1 VVAQT
6 ADSLSVS
13 LPASLN
19 QRAFNVNVASVVPPP
34 EMDGCDDRGVID
46 EHVPSPDVSRP
57 RLIEDDFRGEKPLR
71 ALLSFFSSKRLRLTL
86 AAVLFVLKSS
96 PVWVLP
102 LLTANIID
110 IVIQRRPEHDLWIQA
125 AILLVLLVQNVPLHT
140 WYVRTVSNAIRE
152 VETSLR
158 GALCRRLQQLSVG
171 FHRRSDPGVLQSK
184 VMRDVEN
191 IGLAVRDSFDLGI
204 GAASSLVGAI
214 IITAIKVPIF
224 LPLLLLALPTGGALG
239 FGLRRRMRE
248 RNASFRQTVE
258 RLSSG
263 VIEMTQ
269 LVPLT
274 RAHGLE
280 PAALSR
286 IDDRLREVQSAG
298 VAVDTEIGF
307 FGSLSWTAFQL
318 LGSGCLLI
326 AAWIAYDRN
335 FGVTPG
341 DVVLVSGFFVTL
353 TASVTGLMSLAPAM
367 TKGLDAVRSI
377 GEVLQSPDIEG
388 NEGKIRLAGVRG
400 SFTFESVTYSYV
412 VSPDGDAHP
421 AIDNLDL
428 DVEAGETIAF
438 VGPSGSGKSTVL
450 NLVVGL
456 VTPTSGRLL
465 LDGRDMATIDRR
477 TYRRHLAIVP
487 QEAFLFAGSVR
498 ENVTYGQPDLSDAQV
513 RRALVAANAWGFVQR
528 LPDGIGSSIGHSG
541 FGLSGGQRQRIA
553 IARALIRDPQILIL
567 DEATSALDPGSEEL
581 VKQALKT
588 LIRGRTCF
596 VVAHRLSTVRSADRI
611 VVLDQGHAVEIGTHA
626 TMVAAG
632 GPYSRLHASWHAG

>member
-1 VVAQT
+1 
-6 ADSLSVS
+6 
-13 LPASLN
+13 
-19 QRAFNVNVASVVPPP
+19 
-34 EMDGCDDRGVID
+34 M
-46 EHVPSPDVSRP
+46 PSPDVSTP

-71 ALLSFFSSKRLRLTL
+71 ALFSFFSSKRLRLSL
-86 AAVLFVLKSS
+86 AALLFVLKSS

-110 IVIQRRPEHDLWIQA
+110 IVIQHRPEHDLWIQA
-125 AILLVLLVQNVPLHT
+125 AILLALLVQNVPLHT

-158 GALCRRLQQLSVG
+158 GALCRRLQQLSIG

-204 GAASSLVGAI
+204 GAVSSLVGAI

-248 RNASFRQTVE
+248 RNASFRRTVE

-263 VIEMTQ
+263 VSEMTQ

-286 IDDRLREVQSAG
+286 IDDRLREVQDAG
-298 VAVDTEIGF
+298 VAIDTEIGF

-388 NEGKIRLAGVRG
+388 NEGRIRLAGVRG
-400 SFTFESVTYSYV
+400 SFTFENVSYTYIA
-412 VSPDGDAHP
+412 SPDADVHP
-421 AIDNLDL
+421 AIDNLDFQ
-428 DVEAGETIAF
+428 VEAGETIAF
-438 VGPSGSGKSTVL
+438 VGSSGSGKSTVL
-450 NLVVGL
+450 NLVIGL
-456 VTPTSGRLL
+456 MTPTSGRLL

-477 TYRRHLAIVP
+477 TYRRYLAIVP

-513 RRALVAANAWGFVQR
+513 RRALLAANAWGFVQR
-528 LPDGIGSSIGHSG
+528 LPDGMGSSIGHSG
-541 FGLSGGQRQRIA
+541 LGLSGGQRQRIA
-553 IARALIRDPQILIL
+553 IARALIRDPQILVL
-567 DEATSALDPGSEEL
+567 DEATSALDSASEEM
-581 VKQALKT
+581 VKQALNT

-611 VVLDQGHAVEIGTHA
+611 VVLDQGRAVEIGTHA
-626 TMVAAG
+626 TMVASG
-632 GPYSRLHASWHAG
+632 GPYSRLHASSLL